1 MVQQQSF
8 HSRWRPFGILA
19 TASATLMLGTAADC
33 LDTITDQ
40 NNPECTARCDVEAE
54 CGFRTT
60 DACEA
65 ASCDPISGEV
75 LFADVDACLAAAS
88 DCLEAA
94 ACACSDGCAK
104 TAECLQSEDA
114 DCVDTC
120 DTLVEQQ
127 SSATYLENRCKI
139 ESSCDEQAACGAVSG

>member
-1 MVQQQSF
+1 M
-8 HSRWRPFGILA
+8 LA
-19 TASATLMLGTAADC
+19 TVLATLTLGTAADC
-33 LDTITDQ
+33 LGTLTET
-40 NNPECTARCDVEAE
+40 PECKAHCDVEAE
-54 CGFRTT
+54 CGFRTKA
-60 DACEA
+60 ACEA
-65 ASCDPISGEV
+65 ASCNPVSGDV
-75 LFADVDACLAAAS
+75 LFSDVDACLAAAD

-114 DCVDTC
+114 ECVSTC